1 MMKMK
6 KMILVAVL
14 IPVFSLNAS
23 AAQPAQ
29 TPAINIYVDV
39 LLGVIS
45 EDEAKEKIESLKHD
59 FKSTL
64 KLETDGLTGDL
75 YGFRQLTGKQ
85 FAALVSRI
93 GEITSFSSIQK
104 VGKTDARAYLEVKVF
119 LTSSKEY
126 VAIVC
131 STLNDLPDDI
141 RKKF

>member
-1 MMKMK
+1 MLKIK
-6 KMILVAVL
+6 NMILVAVL

-64 KLETDGLTGDL
+64 KLNTGIKTATNII
-75 YGFRQLTGKQ
+75 FFIFIIFKICSP
-85 FAALVSRI
+85 FF
-93 GEITSFSSIQK
+93 EITHF
-104 VGKTDARAYLEVKVF
+104 
-119 LTSSKEY
+119 
-126 VAIVC
+126 
-131 STLNDLPDDI
+131 
-141 RKKF
+141 

>member
-1 MMKMK
+1 MKMMKMK

-14 IPVFSLNAS
+14 IPLFSLNAS
-23 AAQPAQ
+23 AAQ
-29 TPAINIYVDV
+29 PAINIYVDV

-119 LTSSKEY
+119 LTSSKGY